1 MKIKDFKL
9 LVSFLFAFSA
19 IQVGFVSCSDDPGV
33 ENYYTQVREYA
44 SDYLRNRDQFSKYVQ
59 ILQRATGERQDL
71 RLVDMLGTYG
81 SYTVFAPTNEAI
93 DKYLNMRGMS
103 SIDELTKEDCDTI
116 ALNSIIERAYFTT
129 DNCQELQSNMLERK
143 LAFKFLLE
151 WDAAK
156 QDSVPVTYIN
166 KAVVTHENDSV
177 SNGVVHVVSDIV
189 DANNNLIGALVQ
201 KDSVCLLYNAA
212 LVATRMIDSL
222 QYYVDDTYGWASNQD
237 RIDSC
242 TWTNDKL
249 CVHTAVEYDN
259 VAYPEKR
266 YFNFT
271 VFMCPDSILEQKY
284 GIKTL
289 DDLRAKARELYE
301 PMYPE
306 DAGVTDETD
315 RRNYLN
321 RFISYHMLNRY
332 GSYYTLTPFDN
343 DRLQYNFNRR
353 RYDMCDWY
361 ETMMPYSIM
370 KFSFPSGSKAGLY
383 INRRGVQSRADERGV
398 FVPGAKV
405 TNPKDLN
412 VITTAPN
419 GIYHYIDDIVAY
431 DKQTQE
437 VVMNECIR
445 LDCTTLSPDFMTLLT
460 DGQTARGHL
469 YRFQGWICS

>member
-1 MKIKDFKL
+1 MKIKNFKL

-177 SNGVVHVVSDIV
+177 S
-189 DANNNLIGALVQ
+189 
-201 KDSVCLLYNAA
+201 KMLLWWPLA
-212 LVATRMIDSL
+212 
-222 QYYVDDTYGWASNQD
+222 
-237 RIDSC
+237 
-242 TWTNDKL
+242 
-249 CVHTAVEYDN
+249 
-259 VAYPEKR
+259 
-266 YFNFT
+266 
-271 VFMCPDSILEQKY
+271 
-284 GIKTL
+284 
-289 DDLRAKARELYE
+289 
-301 PMYPE
+301 
-306 DAGVTDETD
+306 
-315 RRNYLN
+315 
-321 RFISYHMLNRY
+321 
-332 GSYYTLTPFDN
+332 
-343 DRLQYNFNRR
+343 
-353 RYDMCDWY
+353 
-361 ETMMPYSIM
+361 
-370 KFSFPSGSKAGLY
+370 
-383 INRRGVQSRADERGV
+383 
-398 FVPGAKV
+398 
-405 TNPKDLN
+405 
-412 VITTAPN
+412 
-419 GIYHYIDDIVAY
+419 
-431 DKQTQE
+431 
-437 VVMNECIR
+437 
-445 LDCTTLSPDFMTLLT
+445 
-460 DGQTARGHL
+460 
-469 YRFQGWICS
+469 